1 MKIIYLSKKKDQFQ
15 HIIFKFFFK
24 NIFYP
29 PKKKKFEFTN
39 LSKQI
44 YERKKS
50 LLTWGG
56 HSTFLFQ
63 NQSVNVFIDPHFTL
77 RASPFSFVGPK
88 RYMPSVFNK
97 NNLPKID
104 VVLISHNHYDHL
116 DIKSLKIIYEKF
128 PDVIFLVPLGDKRL
142 LIRNGI
148 QNVKE
153 LDWWENYQLK
163 GIKFIFTPVQHWSKR
178 TLSDRNKSLGRMV
191 D

>member
-1 MKIIYLSKKKDQFQ
+1 
-15 HIIFKFFFK
+15 
-24 NIFYP
+24 
-29 PKKKKFEFTN
+29 
-39 LSKQI
+39 
-44 YERKKS
+44 
-50 LLTWGG
+50 
-56 HSTFLFQ
+56 
-63 NQSVNVFIDPHFTL
+63 
-77 RASPFSFVGPK
+77 
-88 RYMPSVFNK
+88 MPSVFNK

-178 TLSDRNKSLGRMV
+178 TLSDRNKSLWGGCRIESKF
-191 D
+191 

>member
-1 MKIIYLSKKKDQFQ
+1 MFARDIKISKYATINKEGRYENNYLSKEKGSISAYNFLN
-15 HIIFKFFFK
+15 FFFK

-29 PKKKKFEFTN
+29 KKKKKFEFTN

-97 NNLPKID
+97 NNLPK
-104 VVLISHNHYDHL
+104 
-116 DIKSLKIIYEKF
+116 
-128 PDVIFLVPLGDKRL
+128 
-142 LIRNGI
+142 
-148 QNVKE
+148 
-153 LDWWENYQLK
+153 
-163 GIKFIFTPVQHWSKR
+163 
-178 TLSDRNKSLGRMV
+178 MM
-191 D
+191 